1 MCRACWLTW
10 LTWPGIGFAPVRTLR
25 EDVEAAIERDPAA
38 SGWAEVVLFS
48 PGMHALWLYRVAH
61 WLWTADRRLA
71 ARALSYLARLLT
83 GVEIHPA
90 ADIGRRVVID
100 HGIGVVIGATATVGD
115 DVLIYHGVTL
125 GSRRPTTGNRHP
137 TIGDG
142 VLLGAGATVLGPVEI
157 GDGCRVGADALVL
170 ESQPPDTT
178 VVGGPD
184 PGSRHAA
191 AVGETVPAG

>member
-1 MCRACWLTW
+1 M
-10 LTWPGIGFAPVRTLR
+10 
-25 EDVEAAIERDPAA
+25 
-38 SGWAEVVLFS
+38 LFS
-48 PGMHALWLYRVAH
+48 PGMHALWWYRVAH
-61 WLWTADRRLA
+61 WLWSADRRLA

-100 HGIGVVIGATATVGD
+100 HGAGVVIGATAEVGD

-125 GSRRPTTGNRHP
+125 GSRRPTTGKRHP
-137 TIGDG
+137 TVGDG
-142 VLLGAGATVLGPVEI
+142 VLLGAGATVLGPVEV
-157 GDGCRVGADALVL
+157 GDGCRVGAGALVL

-184 PGSRHAA
+184 SRRAA
-191 AVGETVPAG
+191 AAFDGTVPAE